1 MLKKSF
7 TLALA
12 VMLIMILSC
21 RKEQQ
26 VNTLNKKGGNT
37 AALRLAPEELEAITN
52 DFITQSLSQQWN
64 LGTYEYEDVVLML
77 EGALNYR
84 TCTPQEYY
92 DEIAIDS
99 AAFQLDIFKQ
109 ADDHW
114 YVESERVI
122 EFWNTLMQHAASAP
136 ERLQLTNGFN
146 IVADLEVAG
155 VDYET
160 EKINVSVVIWAG
172 NGSEETICDFTS
184 NDYWLACAPVGGCY
198 TNSNNLTSDSR
209 IEIQKRLNN
218 RTCNQFLLTGCDY
231 YMYISLQGFSAL
243 NFPSISCQNYCFA
256 ILNYGGTMFIGYG
269 MNDCI
274 SPQELEC
281 SVTETAKM
289 ASCNAPNV
297 PGSFSNKD
305 VISHNIQYAQDNNQ
319 PPYLWYH
326 FVTVSNGKCNTYTP
340 D

>member
-1 MLKKSF
+1 MLKKSI

-37 AALRLAPEELEAITN
+37 AALRLAPEELEDVTN

-84 TCTPQEYY
+84 TCTPHEYY

-122 EFWNTLMQHAASAP
+122 EFWNTLMQHAAGAP

-172 NGSEETICDFTS
+172 LATLSSIQYCEFGS
-184 NDYWLACAPVGGCY
+184 NDYWWSIFSSNATSGCNNNP
-198 TNSNNLTSDSR
+198 NSNNSNTLKEITRR
-209 IEIQKRLNN
+209 INSGACFGVLGSGYFMNVAIHS
-218 RTCNQFLLTGCDY
+218 LLAMD
-231 YMYISLQGFSAL
+231 
-243 NFPSISCQNYCFA
+243 
-256 ILNYGGTMFIGYG
+256 NYGSQFSCVPCSGLNWAWI
-269 MNDCI
+269 NNSIDCL
-274 SPQELEC
+274 SPAELEC
-281 SVTETAKM
+281 YTSSIQCVVYKLGINLSKNLISINLLQEQ
-289 ASCNAPNV
+289 SWCSGCYHQWRSLNAFGNLV
-297 PGSFSNKD
+297 IYSND
-305 VISHNIQYAQDNNQ
+305 
-319 PPYLWYH
+319 
-326 FVTVSNGKCNTYTP
+326 
-340 D
+340 